1 MSEAYRSMYED
12 NMDQM
17 RKAAKGAMQ
26 TIKFKDGKLKVDSFT
41 ASAIMGVHAKVNPKN
56 RASIENMINSGT
68 KAQIMKLQSLAMKS
82 IKSENDPTVDEHA
95 NAKPH
100 PHPHDPEDDEDKGEL
115 ADVDEKKKQP
125 VFKGTPAQI
134 KKQMKDWKKKHDKV
148 KIGEEVD
155 LDEAK
160 NYEIKNG
167 KIHISKANFRK
178 VHKDYKNSTKG
189 KERMMALDPKSGATT
204 SYEVVFEETDLD
216 EGKMKDI
223 INYDK
228 KGMSVREIAKK
239 LGMIEY
245 EVKALLSQPKQIQ
258 KAILSLEEVELDE
271 YNEKSVDKE
280 IEKSGIKKGSKEAKL
295 IHRLLKGR
303 RGSKK
308 EEVEVDE
315 KKKEPVFKGTPTQIK
330 NFFLFPKSFHF
341 PMLSPIV

>member
-1 MSEAYRSMYED
+1 MTKYRQSMSEAYRSMYED

-167 KIHISKANFRK
+167 KIHIS
-178 VHKDYKNSTKG
+178 
-189 KERMMALDPKSGATT
+189 
-204 SYEVVFEETDLD
+204 
-216 EGKMKDI
+216 
-223 INYDK
+223 
-228 KGMSVREIAKK
+228 
-239 LGMIEY
+239 
-245 EVKALLSQPKQIQ
+245 
-258 KAILSLEEVELDE
+258 
-271 YNEKSVDKE
+271 
-280 IEKSGIKKGSKEAKL
+280 
-295 IHRLLKGR
+295 
-303 RGSKK
+303 
-308 EEVEVDE
+308 
-315 KKKEPVFKGTPTQIK
+315 
-330 NFFLFPKSFHF
+330 
-341 PMLSPIV
+341 